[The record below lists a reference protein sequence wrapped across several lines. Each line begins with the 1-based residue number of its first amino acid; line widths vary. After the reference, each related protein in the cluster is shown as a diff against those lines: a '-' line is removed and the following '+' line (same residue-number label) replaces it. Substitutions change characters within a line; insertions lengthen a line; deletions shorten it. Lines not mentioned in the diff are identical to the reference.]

1 MTGENQSAI
10 IEIRAGTGGEEA
22 TLFAANLYRMYSRY
36 ATLQSWQHNV
46 LDSKPSEMGGFKEIV
61 FELRGA
67 DAFSKMQYEGG
78 VHRVQRI
85 PETERQGR
93 VHTSTASVA
102 VLLKPKESQVNINPK
117 DLRVAVGKA
126 SGPGGQNVN
135 KRMTAVRIVHL
146 PTNIAVSSQ
155 TERSL
160 LQNKENA
167 MAILAAKLLEKQEM
181 ERTDSLDEKRNAQ
194 IKWAKRAEKIRTYN
208 FPQDR
213 LTDHRIKKS
222 FHNLEAIMDGEL
234 DKIVKTLTESVK

>member
-1 MTGENQSAI
+1 MPSEAVI
-10 IEIRAGTGGEEA
+10 IEIRAGAGGEEA
-22 TLFAANLYRMYSRY
+22 ALFAANLYRMYSRY
-36 ATLQSWQHNV
+36 AVLQGWQHNV

-67 DAFSKMQYEGG
+67 DAFLKMQYEGG

-85 PETERQGR
+85 PSTERQGR
-93 VHTSTASVA
+93 IHTSTASVA
-102 VLLKPKESQVNINPK
+102 VLLKPKESQININPK
-117 DLRVAVGKA
+117 DLRVEVCKA

-213 LTDHRIKKS
+213 ITDHRIKKI
-222 FHNLEAIMDGEL
+222 FHNIEAVMDGEL
-234 DKIVKTLTESVK
+234 DKIVKTLTQSL